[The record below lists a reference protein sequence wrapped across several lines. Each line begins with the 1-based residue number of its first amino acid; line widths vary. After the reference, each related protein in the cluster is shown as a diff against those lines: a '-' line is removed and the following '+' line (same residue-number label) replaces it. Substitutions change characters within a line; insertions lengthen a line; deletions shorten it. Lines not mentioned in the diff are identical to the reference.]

1 MDGRPS
7 RLLVHPSGRSASK
20 EFVPEEEDACSLLL
34 RCWLLH
40 LLEVGSRVLWLSVEV
55 CCLLLRVL
63 PEGL

>member
-1 MDGRPS
+1 M
-7 RLLVHPSGRSASK
+7 
-20 EFVPEEEDACSLLL
+20 PEEKGARSLLL

-40 LLEVGSRVLWLSVEV
+40 VLEVGSRVLRLSVEV

>member
-1 MDGRPS
+1 MY
-7 RLLVHPSGRSASK
+7 PSGRSASK
-20 EFVPEEEDACSLLL
+20 EFVPEEEGACSLLL

-40 LLEVGSRVLWLSVEV
+40 MLEVGSRVLWLSVEV